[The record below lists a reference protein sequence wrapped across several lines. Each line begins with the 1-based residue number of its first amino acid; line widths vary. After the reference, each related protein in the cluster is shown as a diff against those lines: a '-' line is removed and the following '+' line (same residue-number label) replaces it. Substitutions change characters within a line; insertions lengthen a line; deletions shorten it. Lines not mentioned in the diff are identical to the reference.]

1 MGISGGGTDSYARFK
16 EINQKQRFKRGVTTK
31 LLTNTQRETGRM
43 HYALSLCIVMYCVY
57 YMYNVQM
64 VLCIYIYLKQEIK
77 NYTYIYNFIII
88 MLLYIMSMNL

>member
-1 MGISGGGTDSYARFK
+1 
-16 EINQKQRFKRGVTTK
+16 
-31 LLTNTQRETGRM
+31 
-43 HYALSLCIVMYCVY
+43 
-57 YMYNVQM
+57 MYNVQM